1 MRMSGIEVCA
11 IPGTMCDE
19 RLWSLLTP
27 HIDANIHIR
36 HLDITAEETEE
47 GMLNAIAAAVK
58 PKVHLLGFSMGGYLA
73 MRYALSNAENIS
85 SLTVISY
92 SARGLDAR
100 ERASRKNMI
109 QWLSHNRY
117 DRMSEMQLSLLMD
130 NESLNN
136 PEIADIILA
145 MDKDLGGKVMLAQ
158 LKSTSER
165 PSLMNEISRLKIP
178 VLIAGGENDLKV
190 DVADLR
196 EMNTRI
202 NNSQLHI
209 VPQCGHMLPLEKPE
223 LLAEQLNRFYLSI
236 AP

>member
-1 MRMSGIEVCA
+1 
-11 IPGTMCDE
+11 
-19 RLWSLLTP
+19 
-27 HIDANIHIR
+27 
-36 HLDITAEETEE
+36 
-47 GMLNAIAAAVK
+47 
-58 PKVHLLGFSMGGYLA
+58 
-73 MRYALSNAENIS
+73 
-85 SLTVISY
+85 
-92 SARGLDAR
+92 
-100 ERASRKNMI
+100 MI

-117 DRMSEMQLSLLMD
+117 DGMSEMQLSLLMD

-136 PEIADIILA
+136 PKIADTILA

-190 DVADLR
+190 DVAELR
-196 EMNTRI
+196 EMNARI